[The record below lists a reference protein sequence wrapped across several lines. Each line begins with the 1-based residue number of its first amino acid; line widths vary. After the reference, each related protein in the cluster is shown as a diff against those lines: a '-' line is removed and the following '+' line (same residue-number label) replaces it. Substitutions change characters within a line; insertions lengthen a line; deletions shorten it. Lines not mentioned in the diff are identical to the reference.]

1 MDGSYIRRTRVFSSI
16 VITLGLLLIIWVI
29 LSMLNEL
36 GIFTLLSNVS
46 NLESSTGLGLQV
58 QRFSWLIEAAAGIW
72 LIYLGMKKI
81 SQINKLKEN
90 KKE

>member
-1 MDGSYIRRTRVFSSI
+1 MYESYIRRTRAFSSI
-16 VITLGLLLIIWVI
+16 VITLGLLLIMWVI
-29 LSMLNEL
+29 LSLLNEL
-36 GIFTLLSNVS
+36 GLITVLSNVS

-58 QRFSWLIEAAAGIW
+58 QRFSWLIEAVAGIW